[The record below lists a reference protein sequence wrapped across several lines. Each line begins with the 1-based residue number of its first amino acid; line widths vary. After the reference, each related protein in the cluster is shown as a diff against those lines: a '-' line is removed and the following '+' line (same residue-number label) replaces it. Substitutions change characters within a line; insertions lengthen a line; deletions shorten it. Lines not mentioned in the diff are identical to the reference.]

1 MRTIVRQP
9 RLVLS
14 WVAWIGVLVL
24 ATLILYRLRAS
35 LEQAHVVLI
44 YLLIVLGGTAFGG
57 RVLGFGLAVAGF
69 VLIDYFFQ
77 SPYDRLT
84 VSSSLDWFV
93 LIAFLTAAG
102 VATMLLGRAHRA
114 AARAQRHAAEVA
126 RLSRIGSEL
135 LSAGAADEALL
146 AITDAVRETLG
157 AATCIVFAV
166 HDDGQP
172 ERLALRGNEPDIDQT
187 RVHDVAVSGQ
197 EMLVLSDGRI
207 ARLPPRSS
215 DEEPGPDGTW
225 PDALK
230 RSAGAQSLWM
240 PLSARGR
247 IVGVL
252 VALSESGL
260 DLEEAPRR
268 FAHALRFYAA
278 LAVERVRLVA
288 AAEHAAALR
297 ETDRLRNA
305 LLASVSHDLRTPLTT
320 IKALAQDSERQRD
333 LDRALH
339 NVRVIEEHADRLARV
354 VSNLL
359 DVTRL
364 RANTLPVHPEF
375 NTAED
380 LIGAVTRQVAGVLG
394 RHPLERRVEERDGV
408 LAGCFDFVQSLRIL
422 TNLVENAARYSPPDA
437 PITLSAHRD
446 GESLVLAVADR
457 GAGIPI
463 PERTR
468 IFEPFYRSPA
478 AAPDVGGTGLGLYI
492 ARALAEAQGGT
503 LTYAPRMPS
512 GSVFT
517 LRVPA
522 LEAPDADG
530 AEVTDDHVEAREAS
544 TGP

>member
-1 MRTIVRQP
+1 
-9 RLVLS
+9 
-14 WVAWIGVLVL
+14 
-24 ATLILYRLRAS
+24 
-35 LEQAHVVLI
+35 
-44 YLLIVLGGTAFGG
+44 
-57 RVLGFGLAVAGF
+57 
-69 VLIDYFFQ
+69 
-77 SPYDRLT
+77 
-84 VSSSLDWFV
+84 
-93 LIAFLTAAG
+93 
-102 VATMLLGRAHRA
+102 
-114 AARAQRHAAEVA
+114 
-126 RLSRIGSEL
+126 
-135 LSAGAADEALL
+135 
-146 AITDAVRETLG
+146 
-157 AATCIVFAV
+157 
-166 HDDGQP
+166 
-172 ERLALRGNEPDIDQT
+172 
-187 RVHDVAVSGQ
+187 
-197 EMLVLSDGRI
+197 
-207 ARLPPRSS
+207 
-215 DEEPGPDGTW
+215 
-225 PDALK
+225 
-230 RSAGAQSLWM
+230 M

-530 AEVTDDHVEAREAS
+530 AEVTDDHVEARTTIDEHSFAGVMLTRVAGQANQPARRHNRAIRLDHES
-544 TGP
+544 SARWGVAAGAPVDAELLCVAGATHVPVAIPSVRGMRRRTG